1 MHVQQS
7 LRAQC
12 PDLRFTQPD
21 SLHLTLKFLGEISGE
36 CCSVVED
43 RLGAMAF
50 ARLSVQLAG
59 AGVFSP
65 RIVWVAL
72 DGADALQRQVDAA
85 LDGLFAPEHRFMGHI
100 TIARTRRM
108 PEHIRR
114 TVTGLEVPECSA
126 EIVSCSLQKSHLSAA
141 GARYETLARYPL
153 IGS

>member
-72 DGADALQRQVDAA
+72 DG
-85 LDGLFAPEHRFMGHI
+85 LFAPEHRFMGHI